1 MTATSV
7 RKATPADAPAIAG
20 VHVRSW
26 QVGYRGLVSDE
37 VLSGLSI
44 ADRQSS
50 WQALLERD
58 VEGAF
63 TLVAERDV
71 LVGFCSMMAPS
82 RDDDAGAG
90 TCEVAAVY
98 VEPEHWREGI
108 GSALLVTAL
117 QEVAATGWDDVTLW
131 VFAENE
137 AAMRFYRRFGFAA
150 DGAETWHERS
160 GQKEVRL
167 RAPIKLQ
174 PEAS

>member
-1 MTATSV
+1 MTATS
-7 RKATPADAPAIAG
+7 DAGGCACNRWRARAVLAG
-20 VHVRSW
+20 RLPR
-26 QVGYRGLVSDE
+26 GYTDE

-44 ADRQSS
+44 ADGHGS

-71 LVGFCSMMAPS
+71 VVGFCSMMAPS

-117 QEVAATGWDDVTLW
+117 QEVAATGWMT
-131 VFAENE
+131 
-137 AAMRFYRRFGFAA
+137 
-150 DGAETWHERS
+150 
-160 GQKEVRL
+160 
-167 RAPIKLQ
+167 
-174 PEAS
+174 